1 MKLKLYLLFSILI
14 LFISCKKD
22 LMLKID
28 SNLCDSAYYPTNGK
42 ILITDTK
49 FTYSINSNN
58 DTNGVQLTN
67 TLIVNDIYYE
77 KGNIE
82 KPNTF
87 FNTEL
92 IIDNNFVVFQVVNKN
107 TIRYFLSSSL
117 IKKNIA
123 IKLNTFYSCEDRKR
137 FVSNNDTIIFIP

>member
-22 LMLKID
+22 LMLNID

-49 FTYSINSNN
+49 FTYLINSNN
-58 DTNGVQLTN
+58 DTNAVELTN

-92 IIDNNFVVFQVVNKN
+92 IIDNNFVSFRVVNKN

-117 IKKNIA
+117 IKKNIT

-137 FVSNNDTIIFIP
+137 FVSNNDTMIFIP